1 MSTSRP
7 KRRRRKPLSTVA
19 IITMIFQTPKKL
31 IAVAKAFSPAWIT
44 NLSPARLFTTN
55 PTPDE
60 SMILDPP
67 TWPENVARNEF
78 WENGA
83 HISPQRRLRRC
94 YGPNGSFHRSIHL
107 KQLEANRA
115 WNVYQKKRSRYEAQQ
130 ARQKHLEELNK
141 PVPLDELH
149 IQAVQKLSGSDDP
162 EDRIF
167 LRELGRLRHQTDN
180 LEKFAPIAEM
190 LESLEE
196 YREEHRARVEYAE
209 LSARKPRV
217 VPSFSTFQRER
228 RNKAVLQAATRK
240 RQQAQRAKPTAEEE
254 KREKERK
261 EAERKRKEYE
271 EERAR
276 ERESARVYVEKVK
289 EQGYREQIRIALEQ
303 GRPPPDHLQ
312 HRQDLIQEI
321 AQVVTDAALRR
332 QQDAA
337 LRARIE
343 REQRFAR
350 QQEEEARCRVQE
362 LEAKRRME
370 EEARRFAEERARVN
384 AELFARRQAKLA
396 EEQAAREAEQ
406 RRREQ
411 EEAQRQHA
419 EALAREEEARQAQ
432 EERRAQEEARRAAEE
447 EARRRQQEQEQAR
460 RAAQAPSSAQIFK
473 SYDDKWEALRGAEAY
488 SDITFVQFPWPVLYQ
503 IFDVGGITLDSVRA
517 FFLHRGTRGK
527 AMKAEI
533 LKWHPDKLNNQL
545 HQVHPEHR
553 EQVREAGELVAKFL
567 NNIMEN

>member
-1 MSTSRP
+1 
-7 KRRRRKPLSTVA
+7 
-19 IITMIFQTPKKL
+19 MIFQTPKKL

-254 KREKERK
+254 KREKEKK

-321 AQVVTDAALRR
+321 AQVVT
-332 QQDAA
+332 DAA

-447 EARRRQQEQEQAR
+447 EARRRQQEQEQEQEQAR